1 MDFHRPLVEL
11 LDNFDDRAD
20 ELAKRL
26 NEVAHRLFDGSN
38 LLVSIAGSDECVMRF
53 WQCAGITAGTGKS
66 PAALKIPKPKVR
78 NEAFIV
84 PTDVCYASTGFD
96 CRSLGAPYTGVW
108 QIAARVLSY
117 DYLWNEVRV
126 KGGAY
131 GAGFQAAR
139 SGSVRFYSYRDPHL
153 DETLERFNGT
163 PAWLAAFDPAPE
175 EMDGYVVSTVAGFDA
190 PLKEGMMAD
199 PPPGR
204 RLPERAHARGARA
217 DASGDD
223 RSHARKAS
231 RACMRH
237 RRGAWQGSRLRVR
250 QQGHP

>member
-1 MDFHRPLVEL
+1 M
-11 LDNFDDRAD
+11 
-20 ELAKRL
+20 
-26 NEVAHRLFDGSN
+26 AHRLFDGSN

-53 WQCAGITAGTGKS
+53 WQCAGITAGTGKA

-96 CRSLGAPYTGVW
+96 RRLLGAPYTGVW
-108 QIAARVLSY
+108 QIAARMLSY

-139 SGSVRFYSYRDPHL
+139 SGTVRFYSYRDPHL

-190 PLKEGMMAD
+190 PLKERMQIRRQDGD
-199 PPPGR
+199 FLSGR
-204 RLPERAHARGARA
+204 TPEARA
-217 DASGDD
+217 QTRAEMIGATPEKL
-223 RSHARKAS
+223 RELAGVIEGALGKEAVCVFGNKAILE
-231 RACMRH
+231 
-237 RRGAWQGSRLRVR
+237 GAKADLDVIDLLNG
-250 QQGHP
+250 